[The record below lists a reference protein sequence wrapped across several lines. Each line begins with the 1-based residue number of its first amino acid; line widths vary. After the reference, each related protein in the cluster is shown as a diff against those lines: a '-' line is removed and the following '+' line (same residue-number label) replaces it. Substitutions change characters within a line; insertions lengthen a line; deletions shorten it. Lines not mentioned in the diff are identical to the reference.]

1 MEENFFHK
9 FFTGIFRMERSLL
22 LPLMVGVVGLILIVY
37 GLIQYLASGS
47 SSDSLE
53 FGTTESATDSAQISS
68 FFMVDVEGAVVRPG
82 VYKLSEGS
90 RLQDALIAAGGL
102 AQTADRQ
109 AVAKRF
115 NLAAKL
121 SDGVKIYI
129 PAAGEQTSS
138 STQGALGVQSSAE
151 SSTQNSESGL
161 VSINTASESQL
172 DTLPGIGPVTAG
184 KIITGRP
191 YGSIEELRDKK
202 IVTQSVF
209 EKIKDK
215 ISL

>member
-82 VYKLSEGS
+82 VYKLSEDA

-115 NLAAKL
+115 NLASKL

-191 YGSIEELRDKK
+191 YGTIDELRDKK

>member
-82 VYKLSEGS
+82 VYKLSEDA